1 MESFENLPDEQIVS
15 LAEKNHDACDYL
27 LRKYSYLV
35 KKTARSF
42 YIIGADSDDLI
53 QEGMLG
59 LYGAINTFSKEKSSF
74 KTYAISCI
82 RNSILDA
89 IKSANRL
96 KNQPLNTSV
105 SYNKQDEVN
114 GAFLIDLFTS
124 GIDSAETIAIA
135 NEQYANLVNAIYST
149 LTKKELAV
157 LKLYLDGLTYQEI
170 ASALSLDYKSVDNS
184 IQKIK
189 KKLQKSLNM
198 Q

>member
-35 KKTARSF
+35 KKTVRSF

-135 NEQYANLVNAIYST
+135 NEQYANLVNVIYST

-170 ASALSLDYKSVDNS
+170 ASALSLDYKSVDNT

>member
-105 SYNKQDEVN
+105 SYNKQDKVN

-135 NEQYANLVNAIYST
+135 NEQYANLVNVIYST

-170 ASALSLDYKSVDNS
+170 ASALSLDYKSVDNT

>member
-1 MESFENLPDEQIVS
+1 MESFENLPDEQVVS

-59 LYGAINTFSKEKSSF
+59 LYSAINTFSKEKSSF

-135 NEQYANLVNAIYST
+135 NEQYANLVNVIYST

-170 ASALSLDYKSVDNS
+170 ASALSLDYKSVDNT

>member
-89 IKSANRL
+89 IESANRL

-135 NEQYANLVNAIYST
+135 NEQYANLVNVIYST

-170 ASALSLDYKSVDNS
+170 ASALSLDYKSVDNT

>member
-135 NEQYANLVNAIYST
+135 NEQYANLVNVIYST

-170 ASALSLDYKSVDNS
+170 ASALSMDYKSLDNT

>member
-135 NEQYANLVNAIYST
+135 NEQYTNLVNVIYST

-170 ASALSLDYKSVDNS
+170 ASALSLDYKSVDNT

>member
-35 KKTARSF
+35 KRTARSF

-89 IKSANRL
+89 IKSANSL

-135 NEQYANLVNAIYST
+135 NEQYANLVNVIYST

-170 ASALSLDYKSVDNS
+170 ASALSLDYKSVDNT

>member
-59 LYGAINTFSKEKSSF
+59 LYDAINTFSKEKSSF

-135 NEQYANLVNAIYST
+135 NEQYANLVNVIYST

-170 ASALSLDYKSVDNS
+170 ASALSLDYKSVDNT

>member
-135 NEQYANLVNAIYST
+135 NEQYANLVNVIYST

-170 ASALSLDYKSVDNS
+170 ASALSLDYKSVDNT

-189 KKLQKSLNM
+189 KKLQKNLNM

>member
-59 LYGAINTFSKEKSSF
+59 LYGAINTYSKEKSSF

-135 NEQYANLVNAIYST
+135 NEQYANLVNVIYST

-170 ASALSLDYKSVDNS
+170 ASALSLDYKSVDNT
-184 IQKIK
+184 IQKTK

>member
-1 MESFENLPDEQIVS
+1 MESFENLSDEQIVS

-135 NEQYANLVNAIYST
+135 NEQYANLVNVIYST

-170 ASALSLDYKSVDNS
+170 ASALSLDYKSVDNT

>member
-114 GAFLIDLFTS
+114 GAFLIDLFTI

-135 NEQYANLVNAIYST
+135 NEQYANLVNVIYST

-170 ASALSLDYKSVDNS
+170 ASALSLDYKSVDNT

>member
-1 MESFENLPDEQIVS
+1 MESFENLPDEQIVN

-135 NEQYANLVNAIYST
+135 NEQYANLVNVIYST

-170 ASALSLDYKSVDNS
+170 ASALSLDYKSVDNT

>member
-135 NEQYANLVNAIYST
+135 NEQYANLVNVIYST

-170 ASALSLDYKSVDNS
+170 ASALSLDYKSVDNT

>member
-135 NEQYANLVNAIYST
+135 NEQYANLVNVIYST

-170 ASALSLDYKSVDNS
+170 ASALSLEYKSVDNT

>member
-59 LYGAINTFSKEKSSF
+59 LYGAINTYSKEKSSF

-135 NEQYANLVNAIYST
+135 NEQYANLVNVIYST

-170 ASALSLDYKSVDNS
+170 ASALSLDYKSVDNT

>member
-74 KTYAISCI
+74 KTYAISCR

-135 NEQYANLVNAIYST
+135 NEQYANLVNVIYST

-170 ASALSLDYKSVDNS
+170 ASALSLDYKSVDNT

>member
-35 KKTARSF
+35 KKTVRSF

-135 NEQYANLVNAIYST
+135 NEQYANLVNVIYST

-170 ASALSLDYKSVDNS
+170 ASALLLDYKSVDNT

>member
-1 MESFENLPDEQIVS
+1 MESFKDLTDEQIVS
-15 LAEKNHDACDYL
+15 MAKTNHSACDYL
-27 LRKYSYLV
+27 LRKYSFLV
-35 KKTARSF
+35 MKTARTF

-59 LYGAINTFSKEKSSF
+59 LYGAINSYESGKSSF

-105 SYNKQDEVN
+105 SYNKQDEVR

-124 GIDSAETIAIA
+124 GIDSAETIAIE
-135 NEQYANLVNAIYST
+135 NERYANLISLIYTT

-170 ASALSLDYKSVDNS
+170 ASALSLDYKSVDNT
-184 IQKIK
+184 IQKTK

>member
-135 NEQYANLVNAIYST
+135 NEQYANLINLIYST

-170 ASALSLDYKSVDNS
+170 ASALSLDYKNVDNT
-184 IQKIK
+184 IQKTK
-189 KKLQKSLNM
+189 KKLQKNLNM